1 MSGSKQV
8 AVFGGGSWGIAL
20 TLVLNANGHDVVI
33 WEFDERDAE
42 SLQYTRENPERLPG
56 IRIPDGITVTS
67 DLSEATADAE
77 IVLFVIPSHTIRQT
91 AGNLSKLKRDIN
103 LYVNCAKGI
112 ENETCLRMS
121 QVITE
126 EIPGADSSN
135 VVTLSGPSHAE
146 EVSRGLPTSVVVACE
161 SLDAAQRAQRILNN
175 ENFRLY
181 TSSDIVGVELGGSVK
196 NIIAI
201 AAGISVGLGFGDN
214 TAGALMTRGLAE
226 IARLGREFGAD
237 PLTFAG
243 LSGIGDLITTCMSK
257 HSRNRYVGECIG
269 KGQTLREVLSQMV
282 MVAEGVNTTR
292 SVHDLAGRLGV
303 EMPITDQVYRI
314 LFEEKDPLQ
323 AVREL
328 MSRDL
333 RSEN

>member
-1 MSGSKQV
+1 MSDSKRV

-20 TLVLNANGHDVVI
+20 TLVLNANGYDVVI

-42 SLQYTRENPERLPG
+42 SLQNTRENPEKLPG
-56 IRIPDGITVTS
+56 IRIPDGVTVTS
-67 DLSEATADAE
+67 DLSKATANAE
-77 IVLFVIPSHTIRQT
+77 TALFVIPSHTIRQT
-91 AGNLSKLKRDIN
+91 SENLSILKRDIS

-112 ENETCLRMS
+112 ENDTCLRMS
-121 QVITE
+121 QVIAE

-135 VVTLSGPSHAE
+135 IVTLSGPSHAE

-161 SLDAAQRAQRILNN
+161 SLDAAQHVQRLLNN
-175 ENFRLY
+175 EYFRLY

-201 AAGISVGLGFGDN
+201 AAGISAGLGFGDN

-226 IARLGREFGAD
+226 IARLGRELGAD
-237 PLTFAG
+237 LLTFAG
-243 LSGIGDLITTCMSK
+243 LSGIGDLVTTCMSK

-303 EMPITDQVYRI
+303 EMPITEQVYRI

-323 AVREL
+323 AVNEL